1 MRSKRILR
9 IHAASAATV
18 MVWVMS
24 AHTQD
29 RAQIAVREGVARNV
43 YITAT
48 DGDGKPAKDLTAADV
63 IVRVDGKTREVLG
76 VAPAT
81 EIMQIALLV
90 DDAGP
95 GIQFIRTAVAEFIH
109 ILQNAAE
116 IAIVSTAAQ
125 NAVLVDFTSD
135 SGALLAATNRLV
147 TRSTSGG
154 YLLDAIRESAS
165 TLQRREAARPVIVL
179 LALEGKEYS
188 NVSKEQVLDAVRRSH
203 AIVYALSIGKPTL
216 KTMTAWNQRPTDSIH
231 ESLHETMTRGAVLG
245 EAPRLSGGRHEQ
257 VLEVTGIQ
265 NRLGDVARELR
276 DQLVVTYARPQ
287 SGKPPQKIDISTKRR
302 GIKLRAPKHTS

>member
-1 MRSKRILR
+1 
-9 IHAASAATV
+9 
-18 MVWVMS
+18 MVIVWAVPG
-24 AHTQD
+24 HTQD
-29 RAQIAVREGVARNV
+29 QAQVAVREGVARNV

-48 DGDGKPAKDLTAADV
+48 VADGKPATDLTPADM
-63 IVRVDGKTREVLG
+63 IVREDGRVREVLA
-76 VAPAT
+76 VAPARET
-81 EIMQIALLV
+81 MQIALLV

-95 GIQFIRTAVAEFIH
+95 GLQFIRTAVAEFIH

-125 NAVLVDFTSD
+125 NTVLVDFTSD
-135 SGALLAATNRLV
+135 SGALLAAANRLV

-154 YLLDAIRESAS
+154 YVLDAIRESAS

-188 NVSKEQVLDAVRRSH
+188 SISKDQVLDAVRRSH

-245 EAPRLSGGRHEQ
+245 EVPRLSGGRHEQ

-287 SGKPPQKIDISTKRR
+287 SAKPPKTIDISLKRR

>member
-1 MRSKRILR
+1 MTLTSIPRIQ
-9 IHAASAATV
+9 IAAAMMLMAWAV
-18 MVWVMS
+18 S
-24 AHTQD
+24 AHAQD

-48 DGDGKPAKDLTAADV
+48 DDDGKPAKDLTAADV
-63 IVRVDGKTREVLG
+63 VVRVDGKAREVLA

-81 EIMQIALLV
+81 TAMQIVLLV

-116 IAIVSTAAQ
+116 IALVSTAAQ
-125 NAVLVDFTSD
+125 NTVLVDFTSD
-135 SGALLAATNRLV
+135 SGVLLAAANRLV

-154 YLLDAIRESAS
+154 YVLDAIRESANA
-165 TLQRREAARPVIVL
+165 LQRRESARPVIVL

-188 NVSKEQVLDAVRRSH
+188 NVAKELVLDAVRRSG

-216 KTMTAWNQRPTDSIH
+216 KTMTERNQRPTDSIH
-231 ESLHETMTRGAVLG
+231 ESLHETMTRDAVLVQ
-245 EAPRLSGGRHEQ
+245 APRLSGGRHEQ

-287 SGKPPQKIDISTKRR
+287 SEKPPQRIDISTKRR
-302 GIKLRAPKHTS
+302 GIKLRAPRHAS